1 MLKILRQK
9 WIQKSIFVFKIL
21 YFFQVED
28 RLKYFETGEITRKN
42 LEVMKEALNEAGE
55 VQQKVLKKK
64 KKALKRAK
72 KAEAALAE
80 AGEAEN
86 GNGVVEEEL
95 PKKVWKYWSNFYLVV
110 YN

>member
-1 MLKILRQK
+1 MLKIDFETK
-9 WIQKSIFVFKIL
+9 MNPKIDFFKNL
-21 YFFQVED
+21 VPFQVED
-28 RLKYFETGEITRKN
+28 RLKYFETGEIPRKN

-80 AGEAEN
+80 AGEATAEN

-95 PKKVWKYWSNFYLVV
+95 PKKV
-110 YN
+110 